1 MTNRADELA
10 VLSRGLDQAERLLG
24 RVTEQDRSRPTP
36 CEDWDVAALADH
48 LVAGTASFARAVR
61 GEQVDWT
68 GPPPQV
74 EGDYA
79 TEFRRNA
86 DSLLAAW
93 DAVPEDAQQLG
104 PDWQAAELAVHTYDL
119 ATALG
124 QSTDELDVE
133 VAERGLAF
141 MQANLKPEM
150 RSTAFGPER
159 PAPSG
164 ANAYQRIAAFAG
176 RSC

>member
-1 MTNRADELA
+1 MTDRAHELA
-10 VLSRGLDQAERLLG
+10 VLSRGLDQVERLLS

-36 CEDWDVAALADH
+36 CKDWDVADLADH
-48 LVAGTASFARAVR
+48 LVAGAATFARAVR

-68 GPPPQV
+68 ASPPRV

-79 TEFRRNA
+79 TEFRQNA
-86 DSLLAAW
+86 DSLRAAW
-93 DAVPEDAQQLG
+93 RDAPEDAGQPG
-104 PDWQAAELAVHTYDL
+104 PDWQTAELAVHSYDL

-124 QSTDELDVE
+124 QPTDELDVD

-141 MQANLKPEM
+141 MRANLKPEM
-150 RSTAFGPER
+150 RSTAFGPEQ

-164 ANAYQRIAAFAG
+164 ADAYQRIAAFAG
-176 RSC
+176 RHG